1 MKRSIWVLLIIV
13 GIGFAATQQNFTGF
27 LGLEIVESDTVIA
40 NEVIVIDE
48 DTFKA
53 TTQTNLEDTT
63 LATKAYVDAG
73 GSVGVTILDFDINTG
88 IATIATTEGTVDTA
102 LFEGRYGYLT
112 TDTLIIRN
120 DSLILGNNVGVP
132 LLDVIVDSVTNE
144 YDELTGDLSTYWYIG
159 ATQYGPTVEN
169 LDGRTV
175 LYSDSTDT
183 YYSQHYL
190 DSALAVA
197 GTRSTWVITL
207 PADANLALSVAAAVE
222 STEGT
227 DDGDYPY
234 GWVLNASGDNL
245 EVNHGLGRY
254 SYITNVFSHEG
265 GASYRQYRNMNDAY
279 SGILNVDTDNT
290 TIEGLTQD
298 YTLGEIRITITFE

>member
-1 MKRSIWVLLIIV
+1 MKKLFLITLTVFLSLNIFSQNFEGITGLKILSSDTVV
-13 GIGFAATQQNFTGF
+13 GIDCIIIDGDTFYTTTQTNP
-27 LGLEIVESDTVIA
+27 LDTVIA
-40 NEVIVIDE
+40 
-48 DTFKA
+48 
-53 TTQTNLEDTT
+53 TQ
-63 LATKAYVDAG
+63 AYVDAG
-73 GSVGVTILDFDINTG
+73 GSVGVTIIDFDKSTG
-88 IATIATTEGTVDTA
+88 IASIETTGGVVDTA

-120 DSLILGNNVGVP
+120 DSLILGNNAGVP

-175 LYSDSTDT
+175 LYSDSTST